1 MKMLRRLPRTMLHK
15 PTMFSF
21 LVAIITISQSNAFT
35 YYNIGGIF
43 NTQTSQDTFKDAVD
57 YVNAYPS
64 SYGLGPV
71 RINASVAV
79 LNSDPI
85 VCMKEICN
93 KLINNSAYVV
103 VTDRLANNT
112 RPPYIVSYACA
123 FYNIPVVGVASRED
137 KFSDKVSGTLINSK
151 DTLKICI

>member
-1 MKMLRRLPRTMLHK
+1 MTKEAQPMILNK
-15 PTMFSF
+15 PALF
-21 LVAIITISQSNAFT
+21 LLAFTLSIIPQSNAFT

-43 NTQTSQDTFKDAVD
+43 QTQTSQDAFTSAVD
-57 YVNAYPS
+57 YVNTYPS

-71 RINASVAV
+71 RINASIAV

-93 KLINNSAYVV
+93 KLINNSVYVV
-103 VTDRLANNT
+103 VADRLTNNT

-123 FYNIPVVGVASRED
+123 FYSIPVVGVASRED
-137 KFSDKVSGTLINSK
+137 KFSDKVSGALLNPK
-151 DTLKICI
+151 DII